1 MNRTMKM
8 AHAYFSI
15 SQSMKSNTDEII
27 RVLEAEGPE
36 SPKFQRLWVERDSA
50 FLSWSNA
57 AAALRELPLE
67 EVLMVHQQV
76 EKMRAQIG

>member
-1 MNRTMKM
+1 MNSTTKM
-8 AHAYFSI
+8 AQAYFSI

-36 SPKFQRLWVERDSA
+36 SPTFQRLWVERDSA

-67 EVLMVHQQV
+67 EVLMVHRQV
-76 EKMRAQIG
+76 ESMRAQNS